1 MYLRFVALLVYLLLF
16 VVACSD
22 KDKNAGGTS
31 EAENSIAIENKD
43 IAGVSQKGPFVKG
56 SSVTLYELNFETRAQ
71 TGKSFLGRI
80 SEDMGTFAISKI
92 ELASQYALLR
102 VDGFYRNE
110 VTGKVS
116 ASQITLNAISDLS
129 DRDNVNI
136 NLLTHLEYER
146 ALWLAQNEDMT
157 VKQAKKIADQ
167 EIFEAFAE
175 DFAGESVEDLDI
187 FGNADGDAVLLAI
200 SIIMQAGRSEGE
212 FSLSLAD
219 LAKDIEEDGVWNDS
233 LERAQSADNAFEVE
247 LAQVRENILGWNISQ
262 KISMFE
268 NYVEY
273 FWSDVFGLGRCTE
286 KREGEIRPDTNPRS
300 RYFNEKFICE
310 KQHWHLL
317 GKKLSSSSTE
327 ESSSSSISAESSSS
341 SANDSSESG
350 KSSSSIKRSSS
361 SRQSTATIDP
371 PYKEETSII
380 DPEVLAI
387 LGTCNDEG
395 EGSVKKAFNSSFVC
409 KSGLWYSLLLA
420 DMEQDS
426 WFNPDITY
434 GTLIDQRDGQT
445 YRTVVIGTQNW
456 MAENLH
462 YGGENA
468 SEELAT
474 NMADE
479 NLCPSGDEEYCEK
492 SGYVYSWTAA
502 MNLSPTYR
510 SRVVSSYPITSNHQ
524 GICPD
529 GWHVPSKEEWNVL
542 IEYVK
547 NTYSEGLGAIRA
559 SDSWVWFSKDIAPTN
574 ATGFSMLA
582 TGMTFESWGRIDMGV
597 STAFISGDVPTISLG
612 MPCLAIQEFF
622 YNENNIKEFISTSDA
637 FNVRC
642 VENATPTSSEN
653 SSSSV
658 KQSSSSQ
665 QSATTIDSPYDEN
678 TSIIDPELL
687 AILGT
692 CNSENE
698 SAVKKVYNNSFI
710 CKSGLWYS
718 LLLIDMEKD
727 SWYNPDITYGTLTD
741 QRDGQTYRTV
751 VIGTQN
757 WMAENLHYAGEKAD
771 ATTLANLAEENL
783 CPWNDE
789 NYCSKSGYHY
799 SWTAAMNIS
808 PIYKNRIA
816 ASYPITDKHQGL
828 CPNGWHIPTYDEWN
842 ELFDF
847 VISVYGEVAPSRAL
861 KAVDGWTW
869 FSKEQAPTNSTG
881 LSILGTGQYYSW
893 GHSEGEEIGQSTYFI
908 TATTPESKYYTIE
921 LFGFT
926 QNLHDI
932 GNYDFSQPAF
942 VRCVENAA
950 P

>member
-1 MYLRFVALLVYLLLF
+1 MYLRFIALLVYLLLF

-233 LERAQSADNAFEVE
+233 LERAQSADNSFGVE
-247 LAQVRENILGWNISQ
+247 LAQVRENILDWNISQ

-300 RYFNEKFICE
+300 RYFNENFVCE
-310 KQHWHLL
+310 KLHWHLL
-317 GKKLSSSSTE
+317 GKKLSSSS
-327 ESSSSSISAESSSS
+327 
-341 SANDSSESG
+341 ANDSSESG
-350 KSSSSIKRSSS
+350 DSSSSGKSSSSEKNATPTSSENSSSSVKRSSS
-361 SRQSTATIDP
+361 SRQSTAIIDP
-371 PYKEETSII
+371 PYKEETSVI
-380 DPEVLAI
+380 DPEALAI
-387 LGTCNDEG
+387 LGTCNGENEG
-395 EGSVKKAFNSSFVC
+395 AVKKAFNVSFVC
-409 KSGLWYSLLLA
+409 KSELWYSLLLA

-426 WFNPDITY
+426 WFNPNITY
-434 GTLIDQRDGQT
+434 GSLTDQRDGQT
-445 YRTVVIGTQNW
+445 YRTVVIGTQKW

-468 SEELAT
+468 SVKLAA

-479 NLCPSGDEEYCEK
+479 NLCPSGDEKYCEK
-492 SGYVYSWTAA
+492 AGYVYTWTAA

-529 GWHVPSKEEWNVL
+529 GWHVPSKEEWNTL
-542 IEYVK
+542 LEYVK
-547 NTYSEGLGAIRA
+547 YTYNEGVNAIKA
-559 SDSWVWFSKDIAPTN
+559 TDSWVWFSGDVAPTN
-574 ATGFSMLA
+574 VTGFSMLA
-582 TGMTFESWGRIDMGV
+582 TGMTSESWGRIDMGV
-597 STAFISGDVPTISLG
+597 STAFISGDVPSIVLN
-612 MPCLAIQEFF
+612 MPYLTIQEFF
-622 YNENNIKEFISTSDA
+622 YNEDKIKEFNSSDDA
-637 FNVRC
+637 FSVRC
-642 VENATPTSSEN
+642 IENKTVP
-653 SSSSV
+653 
-658 KQSSSSQ
+658 
-665 QSATTIDSPYDEN
+665 IGPPYDEN
-678 TSIIDPELL
+678 TSIIDPEIL

-692 CNSENE
+692 CNNDNE
-698 SAVKKVYNNSFI
+698 GTVRKAYDNSFI

-718 LLLIDMEKD
+718 QLIADMEQG
-727 SWYNPDITYGTLTD
+727 SQFNSSITYGTLTD
-741 QRDGQTYRTV
+741 ERDGQTYKTV
-751 VIGTQN
+751 VIGTQK
-757 WMAENLHYAGEKAD
+757 WMAENLHYAGENASEELAINMAD
-771 ATTLANLAEENL
+771 EIL
-783 CPWNDE
+783 CP
-789 NYCSKSGYHY
+789 SGNEALCKKTGYVY
-799 SWTAAMNIS
+799 SWTAAVNIS
-808 PIYKNRIA
+808 PLYQQRQA
-816 ASYPITDKHQGL
+816 TSLPIGDEHQGI
-828 CPNGWHIPTYDEWN
+828 CPDGWHIPTLDEWYALL
-842 ELFDF
+842 EYVTPLD
-847 VISVYGEVAPSRAL
+847 YHGGTHAL
-861 KAVDGWTW
+861 KSQDSWIYND
-869 FSKEQAPTNSTG
+869 KEYIPTNSTG
-881 LSILGTGQYYSW
+881 FSAIATGCDYNWEQGKCAAFHTASYNTSENCSGGNFYYWTDQADFGGRAS
-893 GHSEGEEIGQSTYFI
+893 STL
-908 TATTPESKYYTIE
+908 AS
-921 LFGFT
+921 
-926 QNLHDI
+926 
-932 GNYDFSQPAF
+932 

>member
-43 IAGVSQKGPFVKG
+43 IAGVSQKGPFVNG

-80 SEDMGTFAISKI
+80 SDSAGSFSISNI

-187 FGNADGDAVLLAI
+187 FENADGDAVLLAI

-247 LAQVRENILGWNISQ
+247 LTQVRENILGWNISQ

-286 KREGEIRPDTNPRS
+286 KREGEIRPDTNPKS

-341 SANDSSESG
+341 SANDSSESGDSSSSG

-426 WFNPDITY
+426 WFNPNITY
-434 GTLIDQRDGQT
+434 G
-445 YRTVVIGTQNW
+445 
-456 MAENLH
+456 
-462 YGGENA
+462 
-468 SEELAT
+468 S
-474 NMADE
+474 
-479 NLCPSGDEEYCEK
+479 
-492 SGYVYSWTAA
+492 
-502 MNLSPTYR
+502 
-510 SRVVSSYPITSNHQ
+510 
-524 GICPD
+524 
-529 GWHVPSKEEWNVL
+529 
-542 IEYVK
+542 
-547 NTYSEGLGAIRA
+547 
-559 SDSWVWFSKDIAPTN
+559 
-574 ATGFSMLA
+574 
-582 TGMTFESWGRIDMGV
+582 
-597 STAFISGDVPTISLG
+597 
-612 MPCLAIQEFF
+612 
-622 YNENNIKEFISTSDA
+622 
-637 FNVRC
+637 
-642 VENATPTSSEN
+642 
-653 SSSSV
+653 
-658 KQSSSSQ
+658 
-665 QSATTIDSPYDEN
+665 
-678 TSIIDPELL
+678 
-687 AILGT
+687 
-692 CNSENE
+692 
-698 SAVKKVYNNSFI
+698 
-710 CKSGLWYS
+710 
-718 LLLIDMEKD
+718 
-727 SWYNPDITYGTLTD
+727 LTD

-751 VIGTQN
+751 VIGTQK
-757 WMAENLHYAGEKAD
+757 WMAENLHYAGENAD

-789 NYCSKSGYHY
+789 KYCSKSGYHY

-808 PIYKNRIA
+808 PIYKNRVA

-869 FSKEQAPTNSTG
+869 FSKEQTPTNSTG

-908 TATTPESKYYTIE
+908 TATTPESKYYTME

-932 GNYDFSQPAF
+932 SNWDFSQPAF

>member
-1 MYLRFVALLVYLLLF
+1 M
-16 VVACSD
+16 
-22 KDKNAGGTS
+22 
-31 EAENSIAIENKD
+31 
-43 IAGVSQKGPFVKG
+43 
-56 SSVTLYELNFETRAQ
+56 
-71 TGKSFLGRI
+71 
-80 SEDMGTFAISKI
+80 
-92 ELASQYALLR
+92 
-102 VDGFYRNE
+102 
-110 VTGKVS
+110 
-116 ASQITLNAISDLS
+116 
-129 DRDNVNI
+129 
-136 NLLTHLEYER
+136 
-146 ALWLAQNEDMT
+146 
-157 VKQAKKIADQ
+157 
-167 EIFEAFAE
+167 
-175 DFAGESVEDLDI
+175 EDLDI
-187 FGNADGDAVLLAI
+187 FENADGDAVLLAI

-247 LAQVRENILGWNISQ
+247 LTQVRENILGWNISQ

-286 KREGEIRPDTNPRS
+286 KREGEIRPDTNPKS

-341 SANDSSESG
+341 SANDSSESGDSSSSG

-426 WFNPDITY
+426 WFNPNITY
-434 GTLIDQRDGQT
+434 G
-445 YRTVVIGTQNW
+445 
-456 MAENLH
+456 
-462 YGGENA
+462 
-468 SEELAT
+468 S
-474 NMADE
+474 
-479 NLCPSGDEEYCEK
+479 
-492 SGYVYSWTAA
+492 
-502 MNLSPTYR
+502 
-510 SRVVSSYPITSNHQ
+510 
-524 GICPD
+524 
-529 GWHVPSKEEWNVL
+529 
-542 IEYVK
+542 
-547 NTYSEGLGAIRA
+547 
-559 SDSWVWFSKDIAPTN
+559 
-574 ATGFSMLA
+574 
-582 TGMTFESWGRIDMGV
+582 
-597 STAFISGDVPTISLG
+597 
-612 MPCLAIQEFF
+612 
-622 YNENNIKEFISTSDA
+622 
-637 FNVRC
+637 
-642 VENATPTSSEN
+642 
-653 SSSSV
+653 
-658 KQSSSSQ
+658 
-665 QSATTIDSPYDEN
+665 
-678 TSIIDPELL
+678 
-687 AILGT
+687 
-692 CNSENE
+692 
-698 SAVKKVYNNSFI
+698 
-710 CKSGLWYS
+710 
-718 LLLIDMEKD
+718 
-727 SWYNPDITYGTLTD
+727 LTD

-751 VIGTQN
+751 VIGTQK
-757 WMAENLHYAGEKAD
+757 WMAENLHYAGENAD

-789 NYCSKSGYHY
+789 KYCSKSGYHY

-808 PIYKNRIA
+808 PIYKNRVA

-869 FSKEQAPTNSTG
+869 FSKEQTPTNSTG

-908 TATTPESKYYTIE
+908 TATTPESKYYTME

-932 GNYDFSQPAF
+932 SNWDFSQPAF

>member
-233 LERAQSADNAFEVE
+233 LERAQSADNSFEVE

-262 KISMFE
+262 NISMFE

-286 KREGEIRPDTNPRS
+286 KREGEIRPDTNPKS

-350 KSSSSIKRSSS
+350 DSSSSDSSSSSQRSSS
-361 SRQSTATIDP
+361 SQQSTATIDS
-371 PYKEETSII
+371 PYREETSII
-380 DPEVLAI
+380 DPEVLDI
-387 LGTCNDEG
+387 LGTCDDES
-395 EGSVKKAFNSSFVC
+395 ENTIKKAFNVSFIC
-409 KSGLWYSLLLA
+409 KSGLWHSLLLA

-434 GTLIDQRDGQT
+434 GTLTDERDGQT

-474 NMADE
+474 NMAGE

-492 SGYVYSWTAA
+492 AGYV
-502 MNLSPTYR
+502 
-510 SRVVSSYPITSNHQ
+510 
-524 GICPD
+524 
-529 GWHVPSKEEWNVL
+529 
-542 IEYVK
+542 
-547 NTYSEGLGAIRA
+547 
-559 SDSWVWFSKDIAPTN
+559 
-574 ATGFSMLA
+574 
-582 TGMTFESWGRIDMGV
+582 
-597 STAFISGDVPTISLG
+597 
-612 MPCLAIQEFF
+612 
-622 YNENNIKEFISTSDA
+622 
-637 FNVRC
+637 
-642 VENATPTSSEN
+642 
-653 SSSSV
+653 
-658 KQSSSSQ
+658 
-665 QSATTIDSPYDEN
+665 
-678 TSIIDPELL
+678 
-687 AILGT
+687 
-692 CNSENE
+692 
-698 SAVKKVYNNSFI
+698 
-710 CKSGLWYS
+710 
-718 LLLIDMEKD
+718 
-727 SWYNPDITYGTLTD
+727 
-741 QRDGQTYRTV
+741 
-751 VIGTQN
+751 
-757 WMAENLHYAGEKAD
+757 
-771 ATTLANLAEENL
+771 
-783 CPWNDE
+783 
-789 NYCSKSGYHY
+789 Y

-808 PIYKNRIA
+808 PIYQTRAVGSI
-816 ASYPITDKHQGL
+816 PIDEEHQGI
-828 CPNGWHIPTYDEWN
+828 CPEGWHIPTLDEWGT
-842 ELFDF
+842 LFDY
-847 VISVYGEVAPSRAL
+847 VKSTYGEDEHTTVLKSSESWIWYGTKYIPSN
-861 KAVDGWTW
+861 K
-869 FSKEQAPTNSTG
+869 TG
-881 LSILGTGQYYSW
+881 FSILATGMEYNQNSLNLM
-893 GHSEGEEIGQSTYFI
+893 GGATSLI
-908 TATTPESKYYTIE
+908 TATYVTITSIRE
-921 LFGFT
+921 PFK
-926 QNLHDI
+926 
-932 GNYDFSQPAF
+932 FSVQEHHCEGAQHIYPSHI
-942 VRCVENAA
+942 RCVENAA

>member
-16 VVACSD
+16 IVACSD

-233 LERAQSADNAFEVE
+233 LERAQSADNSFEVE

-286 KREGEIRPDTNPRS
+286 KREGEIRPDTNPKS

-310 KQHWHLL
+310 KLHWHLL

-341 SANDSSESG
+341 SANDSSESGDSSSSG

-387 LGTCNDEG
+387 LGTCNGEG

-426 WFNPDITY
+426 WFNPNITY
-434 GTLIDQRDGQT
+434 GSLTDQRDGQT
-445 YRTVVIGTQNW
+445 YRTVVIGTQKW

-468 SEELAT
+468 SEELAA

-492 SGYVYSWTAA
+492 AGYVYTWTAA
-502 MNLSPTYR
+502 MNLSPIYQQRQAT
-510 SRVVSSYPITSNHQ
+510 SLPIGEEHQ

-529 GWHVPSKEEWNVL
+529 GWHVPSLDEWYAL
-542 IEYVK
+542 LEYVAPLDYHGGTHALK
-547 NTYSEGLGAIRA
+547 SQ
-559 SDSWVWFSKDIAPTN
+559 DSWI
-574 ATGFSMLA
+574 
-582 TGMTFESWGRIDMGV
+582 
-597 STAFISGDVPTISLG
+597 
-612 MPCLAIQEFF
+612 
-622 YNENNIKEFISTSDA
+622 YNDKEYI
-637 FNVRC
+637 
-642 VENATPTSSEN
+642 
-653 SSSSV
+653 
-658 KQSSSSQ
+658 
-665 QSATTIDSPYDEN
+665 
-678 TSIIDPELL
+678 
-687 AILGT
+687 
-692 CNSENE
+692 
-698 SAVKKVYNNSFI
+698 
-710 CKSGLWYS
+710 
-718 LLLIDMEKD
+718 
-727 SWYNPDITYGTLTD
+727 
-741 QRDGQTYRTV
+741 
-751 VIGTQN
+751 
-757 WMAENLHYAGEKAD
+757 
-771 ATTLANLAEENL
+771 
-783 CPWNDE
+783 
-789 NYCSKSGYHY
+789 
-799 SWTAAMNIS
+799 
-808 PIYKNRIA
+808 
-816 ASYPITDKHQGL
+816 
-828 CPNGWHIPTYDEWN
+828 
-842 ELFDF
+842 
-847 VISVYGEVAPSRAL
+847 
-861 KAVDGWTW
+861 
-869 FSKEQAPTNSTG
+869 PTNSTG
-881 LSILGTGQYYSW
+881 FSAVATGCDYNWEQGKCAAFHTASYNT
-893 GHSEGEEIGQSTYFI
+893 SEICSGGNFNYWTDQADFGGRFSSTL
-908 TATTPESKYYTIE
+908 AS
-921 LFGFT
+921 
-926 QNLHDI
+926 
-932 GNYDFSQPAF
+932 

>member
-16 VVACSD
+16 IVACSD

-43 IAGVSQKGPFVKG
+43 IAGVSQKGPFVNG

-80 SEDMGTFAISKI
+80 SDSAGSFSISNI

-247 LAQVRENILGWNISQ
+247 LAQVRENILSWNISQ

-286 KREGEIRPDTNPRS
+286 KREGEIRPDTNPKS

-310 KQHWHLL
+310 KLHWHLL

-341 SANDSSESG
+341 SANDSSESGDSSSSG

-387 LGTCNDEG
+387 LGTCNGEG

-462 YGGENA
+462 YAGENA

-492 SGYVYSWTAA
+492 AGYVYSWTAA
-502 MNLSPTYR
+502 MNISPTYATR
-510 SRVVSSYPITSNHQ
+510 HFSTIPIDAVHQ
-524 GICPD
+524 GICPK
-529 GWHVPSKEEWNVL
+529 GWHVPTQGEWQTLLEFATPAYEE
-542 IEYVK
+542 
-547 NTYSEGLGAIRA
+547 NTPRRTLNLKSL
-559 SDSWVWFSKDIAPTN
+559 DSWIYNEKEYAPTN
-574 ATGFSMLA
+574 TTGFSA
-582 TGMTFESWGRIDMGV
+582 ISTSCQYGWNGKDMGQCA
-597 STAFISGDVPTISLG
+597 AFISATYSDERYSGIN
-612 MPCLAIQEFF
+612 F
-622 YNENNIKEFISTSDA
+622 YYWRDEVDIGGRILNIKA
-637 FNVRC
+637 
-642 VENATPTSSEN
+642 
-653 SSSSV
+653 
-658 KQSSSSQ
+658 
-665 QSATTIDSPYDEN
+665 
-678 TSIIDPELL
+678 SI
-687 AILGT
+687 
-692 CNSENE
+692 
-698 SAVKKVYNNSFI
+698 
-710 CKSGLWYS
+710 
-718 LLLIDMEKD
+718 
-727 SWYNPDITYGTLTD
+727 
-741 QRDGQTYRTV
+741 
-751 VIGTQN
+751 
-757 WMAENLHYAGEKAD
+757 
-771 ATTLANLAEENL
+771 
-783 CPWNDE
+783 
-789 NYCSKSGYHY
+789 
-799 SWTAAMNIS
+799 
-808 PIYKNRIA
+808 
-816 ASYPITDKHQGL
+816 
-828 CPNGWHIPTYDEWN
+828 
-842 ELFDF
+842 
-847 VISVYGEVAPSRAL
+847 
-861 KAVDGWTW
+861 
-869 FSKEQAPTNSTG
+869 
-881 LSILGTGQYYSW
+881 
-893 GHSEGEEIGQSTYFI
+893 
-908 TATTPESKYYTIE
+908 
-921 LFGFT
+921 
-926 QNLHDI
+926 
-932 GNYDFSQPAF
+932 
-942 VRCVENAA
+942 RCVENAA

>member
-1 MYLRFVALLVYLLLF
+1 MYLRFVTLLVYLLLF
-16 VVACSD
+16 IVACSD

-43 IAGVSQKGPFVKG
+43 IAGMSQKGPFVKG

-233 LERAQSADNAFEVE
+233 LERAQSADNSFEVE

-262 KISMFE
+262 NISMFE

-286 KREGEIRPDTNPRS
+286 KREGEIRPDTNPKS

-310 KQHWHLL
+310 KLHWRLL
-317 GKKLSSSSTE
+317 GKKISSSSAE
-327 ESSSSSISAESSSS
+327 ESSSSSISTESSSS
-341 SANDSSESG
+341 SANDSSESGDSSSSDSSSSG

-387 LGTCNDEG
+387 LGTC
-395 EGSVKKAFNSSFVC
+395 S
-409 KSGLWYSLLLA
+409 
-420 DMEQDS
+420 
-426 WFNPDITY
+426 
-434 GTLIDQRDGQT
+434 
-445 YRTVVIGTQNW
+445 
-456 MAENLH
+456 
-462 YGGENA
+462 
-468 SEELAT
+468 
-474 NMADE
+474 
-479 NLCPSGDEEYCEK
+479 
-492 SGYVYSWTAA
+492 
-502 MNLSPTYR
+502 
-510 SRVVSSYPITSNHQ
+510 
-524 GICPD
+524 
-529 GWHVPSKEEWNVL
+529 
-542 IEYVK
+542 
-547 NTYSEGLGAIRA
+547 SEG
-559 SDSWVWFSKDIAPTN
+559 
-574 ATGFSMLA
+574 
-582 TGMTFESWGRIDMGV
+582 
-597 STAFISGDVPTISLG
+597 
-612 MPCLAIQEFF
+612 
-622 YNENNIKEFISTSDA
+622 
-637 FNVRC
+637 
-642 VENATPTSSEN
+642 
-653 SSSSV
+653 
-658 KQSSSSQ
+658 
-665 QSATTIDSPYDEN
+665 
-678 TSIIDPELL
+678 
-687 AILGT
+687 
-692 CNSENE
+692 E
-698 SAVKKVYNNSFI
+698 SAVKKVYNNSFV

-757 WMAENLHYAGEKAD
+757 WMAENLHYAGENASEEL
-771 ATTLANLAEENL
+771 ATNMANEVL
-783 CPWNDE
+783 CPSGDE
-789 NYCSKSGYHY
+789 TLCKKTGYVY
-799 SWTAAMNIS
+799 SWTAAVNIS
-808 PIYKNRIA
+808 PIYQQRQA
-816 ASYPITDKHQGL
+816 TSLPIGEEHQGI
-828 CPNGWHIPTYDEWN
+828 CPDGWHVPSLDEWYALL
-842 ELFDF
+842 E
-847 VISVYGEVAPSRAL
+847 YVAPLDYHGGTHAL
-861 KAVDGWTW
+861 KSQDSWIYND
-869 FSKEQAPTNSTG
+869 KEYIPTNSTG
-881 LSILGTGQYYSW
+881 FSAVATGCDYNWEQGKCAAFHTASYNT
-893 GHSEGEEIGQSTYFI
+893 SEICSGGNFNYWTDQADFGGRFSSTL
-908 TATTPESKYYTIE
+908 AS
-921 LFGFT
+921 
-926 QNLHDI
+926 
-932 GNYDFSQPAF
+932 

>member
-146 ALWLAQNEDMT
+146 AIWLAQNEDMT

-175 DFAGESVEDLDI
+175 DFVGESVEDLDI

-233 LERAQSADNAFEVE
+233 LERAQSADNSFEVE

-262 KISMFE
+262 NISMFE

-286 KREGEIRPDTNPRS
+286 KREGEIHPDTNPRS

-310 KQHWHLL
+310 KLHWHLL
-317 GKKLSSSSTE
+317 GKKLSSSSAE
-327 ESSSSSISAESSSS
+327 ESSSSSISTESSSS
-341 SANDSSESG
+341 SANDSSESGDSSSSDSSSSG

-387 LGTCNDEG
+387 LGTCNGEG

-409 KSGLWYSLLLA
+409 KSGLWYSLLLV

-434 GTLIDQRDGQT
+434 G
-445 YRTVVIGTQNW
+445 
-456 MAENLH
+456 
-462 YGGENA
+462 
-468 SEELAT
+468 S
-474 NMADE
+474 
-479 NLCPSGDEEYCEK
+479 
-492 SGYVYSWTAA
+492 
-502 MNLSPTYR
+502 
-510 SRVVSSYPITSNHQ
+510 
-524 GICPD
+524 
-529 GWHVPSKEEWNVL
+529 
-542 IEYVK
+542 
-547 NTYSEGLGAIRA
+547 
-559 SDSWVWFSKDIAPTN
+559 
-574 ATGFSMLA
+574 
-582 TGMTFESWGRIDMGV
+582 
-597 STAFISGDVPTISLG
+597 
-612 MPCLAIQEFF
+612 
-622 YNENNIKEFISTSDA
+622 
-637 FNVRC
+637 
-642 VENATPTSSEN
+642 
-653 SSSSV
+653 
-658 KQSSSSQ
+658 
-665 QSATTIDSPYDEN
+665 
-678 TSIIDPELL
+678 
-687 AILGT
+687 
-692 CNSENE
+692 
-698 SAVKKVYNNSFI
+698 
-710 CKSGLWYS
+710 
-718 LLLIDMEKD
+718 
-727 SWYNPDITYGTLTD
+727 LTD

-757 WMAENLHYAGEKAD
+757 WMAENLHYSGKNAD
-771 ATTLANLAEENL
+771 ASTLVNLAEENL

-789 NYCSKSGYHY
+789 KYCSKSGYHY

-808 PIYKNRIA
+808 PIYKNRVA

-908 TATTPESKYYTIE
+908 TATTPESKYYTME

-932 GNYDFSQPAF
+932 SNWDFSQPAF

-950 P
+950 N

>member
-262 KISMFE
+262 NISMFE

-286 KREGEIRPDTNPRS
+286 KREGEIRPDTNPKS

-310 KQHWHLL
+310 KLHWHLL
-317 GKKLSSSSTE
+317 GKKLSSSSAE

-350 KSSSSIKRSSS
+350 DSSSSDKSSSDESSS
-361 SRQSTATIDP
+361 S
-371 PYKEETSII
+371 
-380 DPEVLAI
+380 
-387 LGTCNDEG
+387 
-395 EGSVKKAFNSSFVC
+395 
-409 KSGLWYSLLLA
+409 
-420 DMEQDS
+420 
-426 WFNPDITY
+426 
-434 GTLIDQRDGQT
+434 
-445 YRTVVIGTQNW
+445 
-456 MAENLH
+456 
-462 YGGENA
+462 
-468 SEELAT
+468 SE
-474 NMADE
+474 
-479 NLCPSGDEEYCEK
+479 K
-492 SGYVYSWTAA
+492 
-502 MNLSPTYR
+502 
-510 SRVVSSYPITSNHQ
+510 
-524 GICPD
+524 
-529 GWHVPSKEEWNVL
+529 
-542 IEYVK
+542 
-547 NTYSEGLGAIRA
+547 
-559 SDSWVWFSKDIAPTN
+559 
-574 ATGFSMLA
+574 
-582 TGMTFESWGRIDMGV
+582 
-597 STAFISGDVPTISLG
+597 
-612 MPCLAIQEFF
+612 
-622 YNENNIKEFISTSDA
+622 
-637 FNVRC
+637 
-642 VENATPTSSEN
+642 NATPTSSEN

-698 SAVKKVYNNSFI
+698 SAVKKVYNNSFV

-757 WMAENLHYAGEKAD
+757 WMAENLHYAGENAD
-771 ATTLANLAEENL
+771 ATTLANLADEVL
-783 CPWNDE
+783 CPTGDE
-789 NYCSKSGYHY
+789 ELCKKTGYVY
-799 SWTAAMNIS
+799 SWYAAVNLPS
-808 PIYKNRIA
+808 TWQNRQTLTLPIN
-816 ASYPITDKHQGL
+816 DVHQGL
-828 CPNGWHIPTYDEWN
+828 CPDGWHLPTLDEWYLLFELVDPSGDRQTHALKSQDGWIYDNMNFIPTN
-842 ELFDF
+842 ERGFAAIATGCDYEAGSYEKWKLGRCAAFHTASYNSSQNYSGVNFYFWSDGADF
-847 VISVYGEVAPSRAL
+847 GGRLPS
-861 KAVDGWTW
+861 
-869 FSKEQAPTNSTG
+869 
-881 LSILGTGQYYSW
+881 
-893 GHSEGEEIGQSTYFI
+893 
-908 TATTPESKYYTIE
+908 
-921 LFGFT
+921 
-926 QNLHDI
+926 NLA
-932 GNYDFSQPAF
+932 S

>member
-22 KDKNAGGTS
+22 KDKNAGGTA

-262 KISMFE
+262 NISMFE

-286 KREGEIRPDTNPRS
+286 KREGEIRPDTNPKS

-310 KQHWHLL
+310 KLHWHLL
-317 GKKLSSSSTE
+317 GKKLSSSSAE

-350 KSSSSIKRSSS
+350 DSSSSDKSSSDESSS
-361 SRQSTATIDP
+361 S
-371 PYKEETSII
+371 
-380 DPEVLAI
+380 
-387 LGTCNDEG
+387 
-395 EGSVKKAFNSSFVC
+395 
-409 KSGLWYSLLLA
+409 
-420 DMEQDS
+420 
-426 WFNPDITY
+426 
-434 GTLIDQRDGQT
+434 
-445 YRTVVIGTQNW
+445 
-456 MAENLH
+456 
-462 YGGENA
+462 
-468 SEELAT
+468 SE
-474 NMADE
+474 
-479 NLCPSGDEEYCEK
+479 K
-492 SGYVYSWTAA
+492 
-502 MNLSPTYR
+502 
-510 SRVVSSYPITSNHQ
+510 
-524 GICPD
+524 
-529 GWHVPSKEEWNVL
+529 
-542 IEYVK
+542 
-547 NTYSEGLGAIRA
+547 
-559 SDSWVWFSKDIAPTN
+559 
-574 ATGFSMLA
+574 
-582 TGMTFESWGRIDMGV
+582 
-597 STAFISGDVPTISLG
+597 
-612 MPCLAIQEFF
+612 
-622 YNENNIKEFISTSDA
+622 
-637 FNVRC
+637 
-642 VENATPTSSEN
+642 NATPTSSEN

-698 SAVKKVYNNSFI
+698 SAVKKVYNNSFV

-757 WMAENLHYAGEKAD
+757 WMAENLHYAGENAD
-771 ATTLANLAEENL
+771 ATTLANLADEVL
-783 CPWNDE
+783 CPTGDE
-789 NYCSKSGYHY
+789 ELCKKTGYVY
-799 SWTAAMNIS
+799 SWYAAVNLPS
-808 PIYKNRIA
+808 TWQNRQTLTLPIN
-816 ASYPITDKHQGL
+816 DVHQGL
-828 CPNGWHIPTYDEWN
+828 CPDGWHLPTLDEWYLLFELVDPSGDRQTHALKSQDGWIYDNMNFIPTN
-842 ELFDF
+842 ERGFAAIATGCDYEAGSYEKWKLGRCAAFHTASYNSSQNYSGVNFYFWSDGADF
-847 VISVYGEVAPSRAL
+847 GGRLPS
-861 KAVDGWTW
+861 
-869 FSKEQAPTNSTG
+869 
-881 LSILGTGQYYSW
+881 
-893 GHSEGEEIGQSTYFI
+893 
-908 TATTPESKYYTIE
+908 
-921 LFGFT
+921 
-926 QNLHDI
+926 NLA
-932 GNYDFSQPAF
+932 S